1 MSWLLRLYPRR
12 WRRRYGDELMLLLET
27 EPRSFRLFLDLLAG
41 AIDARLNPQ
50 WVASEQASDGDRQV
64 GSIRR
69 LCASPGFSAADTWRS
84 AGWMIGGSIGFVLLA
99 LALRKLFGLE
109 LLSQTV
115 LFAAYPMALVLAG
128 QSTYLKPYSPAVR
141 TTLLVLGLA
150 ATFGFFYGVTLL
162 AERI

>member
-12 WRRRYGDELMLLLET
+12 WRRRYGDELTQLLET

-41 AIDARLNPQ
+41 ALDARLNPQ
-50 WVASEQASDGDRQV
+50 WVASDPASGDPRPT

-69 LCASPGFSAADTWRS
+69 LCASSGFSPAETWRS
-84 AGWMIGGSIGFVLLA
+84 AGWMIGGSIGFVTLA

-109 LLSQTV
+109 LLSRTV
-115 LFAAYPMALVLAG
+115 LFAAYPMAMVLAG
-128 QSTYLKPYSPAVR
+128 QSTYLKPYSRAVR
-141 TTLLVLGLA
+141 STLLALGLA
-150 ATFGFFYGVTLL
+150 ATFGFFYAVTLL